1 MSPPR
6 GSTAAPAWPRR
17 VLASVRDADD
27 DVYAAH
33 AETWGPMPSL
43 PGPAIVDAVEE
54 SGLLGR
60 GGAGFPTGRKMR
72 TVAAGANRRPV
83 VVANGAEGEP
93 ASGKDVLL
101 LGRTP
106 HLVLDGVQLAAR
118 AIGADEAHLAL
129 HRGSPVVASIRSALV
144 RRRATDAVP
153 VHVHE
158 IPTRY
163 VASEETALVHYL
175 NGADARPTFTPPRP
189 FEQGVARRPTLVNNV
204 ETLAHIGAIA
214 RRGAEWFREVGDP
227 DEPGTLLVSISADG
241 MSRRV
246 AEVPTGTTIGAVATR
261 AGVNRDGVTAVLVGG
276 YFGSWL
282 PAAYAWQLPLT
293 HHALRSAGAALGA
306 GVIAVLPATSCG
318 LVETARVMGYL
329 AAHNAGQ
336 CGPCLNGLPAIA
348 DALRRL
354 ASGAWDERWWPALER
369 WLAVVPG
376 RGACRHPDGAVRFAS
391 TALSVFAED
400 VALHRSGRP
409 CGAATGGAGWLPVPR
424 PPDGWR

>member
-1 MSPPR
+1 M
-6 GSTAAPAWPRR
+6 TAAETSVTWPRR
-17 VLASVRDADD
+17 VLSSIGDG
-27 DVYAAH
+27 DVYAEH
-33 AETWGPMPSL
+33 AETWGAL
-43 PGPAIVDAVEE
+43 PDLSGPAILAAVEA

-72 TVAAGANRRPV
+72 TVVAGDARRPV

-101 LGRTP
+101 LARAP
-106 HLVLDGVQLAAR
+106 HLVLDGIQLAAR
-118 AIGADEAHLAL
+118 AIGADEAHLAV
-129 HRGSPVVASIRSALV
+129 HRGSPAIATVRTALARRGGADRV
-144 RRRATDAVP
+144 RVRL
-153 VHVHE
+153 HE
-158 IPTRY
+158 IPSRY
-163 VASEETALVHYL
+163 VASEESALVHYL
-175 NGADARPTFTPPRP
+175 NGGEARPTFTPPRP
-189 FEQGVARRPTLVNNV
+189 FEQGVGRRPTLVNNV
-204 ETLAHIGAIA
+204 ETLAQIAAIV
-214 RRGAEWFREVGDP
+214 RRGPEWFREVGDQ
-227 DEPGTLLVSISADG
+227 DEPGTLLVSISAADIA
-241 MSRRV
+241 RRV
-246 AEVPTGTTIGAVATR
+246 AEVPTGTTIGAVAKR
-261 AGVNRDGVTAVLVGG
+261 AGVSTKGVEAVLVGG

-293 HHALRSAGAALGA
+293 HRAMRSAGAALGA
-306 GVIAVLPATSCG
+306 GVVAVLPAGSCG
-318 LVETARVMGYL
+318 LAETARVMGYL

-400 VALHRSGRP
+400 VSAHRSRRP
-409 CGAATGGAGWLPVPR
+409 CAAAAGAGWLPVPR
-424 PPDGWR
+424 PSEGWR